1 MIYRRQ
7 RQQYVFAAFL
17 LILAAMNVLFL
28 FILNRPAR
36 AEYASLQESIKR
48 SKLQIEQNRKV
59 LGSLEK
65 TSEQLARFGKDKD
78 ALMMRHLLR
87 RNVGYSEN
95 MTRLD
100 ALVQKSGVKKTRVT
114 YNLNPT
120 ALTGLSVV
128 SIAIPLEGS
137 YTSVVNFVRELE
149 ASDTFYL
156 ITSIDLANS
165 GGSSQAVATGGVAL
179 SLAME
184 TYFYQ

>member
-7 RQQYVFAAFL
+7 RQQYVFAALL
-17 LILAAMNVLFL
+17 LILAAVNVLFL

-36 AEYASLQESIKR
+36 TEYASLQESIKT
-48 SKLQIEQNRKV
+48 SKFQISQNEKA
-59 LGSLEK
+59 LANLEK
-65 TSEQLARFGKDKD
+65 TSEQLSRFGKDKD

-87 RNVGYSEN
+87 RNVGYSEIV
-95 MTRLD
+95 TRLD

-114 YNLNPT
+114 YNLSSTP
-120 ALTGLSVV
+120 LTGLSVV

-137 YTSVVNFVRELE
+137 YSSVVNFIRELE

-156 ITSIDLANS
+156 VTSIDLANS
-165 GGSSQAVATGGVAL
+165 GGPQAAAATGGVAL